1 MIKNQLD
8 MNNAPFCQEHC
19 LTADDMATIAK
30 TQHLVFDFTDTNFK
44 DSIIA
49 SGEAFV
55 IQIRADWC
63 VECFIMSNLINQ
75 LVEDYSTHV
84 TFGFVNVDTTEEIA
98 KDFGVTD
105 LPFLLFFNHGELV
118 DFLIGLQS
126 KRKIQHIIEKTIRF
140 EK

>member
-1 MIKNQLD
+1 M
-8 MNNAPFCQEHC
+8 
-19 LTADDMATIAK
+19 ADDMATIGK
-30 TQHLVFDFTDTNFK
+30 SQHLVFDFTDTNFK

-49 SGEAFV
+49 SGDAFV

-63 VECFIMSNLINQ
+63 GECFIMSSVINQ
-75 LVEDYSTHV
+75 LVEEYSSHV

-98 KDFGVTD
+98 KNYGVTD

-118 DFLIGLQS
+118 GFLIGLHS
-126 KRKIQHIIEKTIRF
+126 KRKIQQFIEKTIRF